1 VYAVHAT
8 FHKYKD
14 KLMTIR
20 IFHDPTRT
28 NSSSFPPNCVADSP
42 FCGSPIANSDSE

>member
-42 FCGSPIANSDSE
+42 FAALPFANSAIE